1 VRELQ
6 VDIALLADYAAVT
19 VDKKLVAGGIFGAIV
34 GLQLPVVHSRMY
46 LALQL
51 RVLGGEED
59 EHKVAVRLVDPDG
72 KTLLELGGP
81 LRVQR
86 RDVSADTTVPFI
98 IDLAAV
104 KFEKWG
110 PHSFDIFINDRF
122 IERVELS
129 VSQIPTSSAT
139 RDEA

>member
-1 VRELQ
+1 MQ
-6 VDIALLADYAAVT
+6 VDVALLADYAAVT
-19 VDKKLVAGGIFGAIV
+19 VDKKLVAAGIFGAIF
-34 GLQLPVVHSRMY
+34 GSQLPVVHSRMY

-59 EHKVAVRLVDPDG
+59 EHKVTVRLVDPDG

-81 LRVQR
+81 LKIQR
-86 RDVSADTTVPFI
+86 HDVSADATMPLI

-104 KFEKWG
+104 KFDKWG

-129 VSQIPTSSAT
+129 VSQMPTSSST